1 MAASIWLCLLSI
13 GEYVT
18 VSVSIGVYVAVSIW
32 LCLLSTGVCATV
44 SVSIGVYV
52 AVSIWLC
59 LLSTGVCDGMW
70 LCVCGGVYLA
80 MSIVYRCV

>member
-1 MAASIWLCLLSI
+1 
-13 GEYVT
+13 
-18 VSVSIGVYVAVSIW
+18 VSIGVYVAVSIW

-59 LLSTGVCDGMW
+59 LPVCVT
-70 LCVCGGVYLA
+70 VCGCVYLA
-80 MSIVYRCV
+80 VSIGQPVQRLRLH